1 MAKNGPSFEEL
12 VIKAEANNIKFSFL
26 KQDDPYR
33 SYYDNKVA
41 EFMKNIEATQQ
52 VPKNIPIIPQTESTS
67 TVNVTSTFSKPP
79 QSSNPLLINQ
89 TSSFLN
95 TYQAGR
101 PDFKKEIKPPV
112 SDQYTVEHPPNV
124 LLLDFDII
132 KHTAQFVAKNG
143 QKFLIA
149 LTEREK
155 QNPQFEFLKP
165 NHALFAFF
173 TNLLDAYSKCIMP
186 KKVCYHH
193 YY

>member
-33 SYYDNKVA
+33 AYYDNKVA
-41 EFMKNIEATQQ
+41 EFLKNIELSTQQ
-52 VPKNIPIIPQTESTS
+52 AALIPQNESSS
-67 TVNVTSTFSKPP
+67 TINGTAIFPKQPLG
-79 QSSNPLLINQ
+79 NPALVNQ

-95 TYQAGR
+95 TYQVGSR
-101 PDFKKEIKPPV
+101 PDFKKDVKPPPP
-112 SDQYTVEHPPNV
+112 DQYSVDHPPNV
-124 LLLDFDII
+124 PLLDFDII

-173 TNLLDAYSKCIMP
+173 TNLVDGYSKCIMP
-186 KKVCYHH
+186 KKVVF
-193 YY
+193 